1 MIDDVEIVYII
12 NGTEYHDLDDVV
24 EITDIPATE

>member
-1 MIDDVEIVYII
+1 MVDDIEIVYII
-12 NGTEYHDLDDVV
+12 NGTEHHDLDDEI